1 MREDGEIMFLFEG
14 VQGDE
19 IQAKCEEQI
28 ARMDAH
34 YWKINHAPFSLVS
47 NY

>member
-1 MREDGEIMFLFEG
+1 MIEREKMGKECFLFVG

-34 YWKINHAPFSLVS
+34 
-47 NY
+47 